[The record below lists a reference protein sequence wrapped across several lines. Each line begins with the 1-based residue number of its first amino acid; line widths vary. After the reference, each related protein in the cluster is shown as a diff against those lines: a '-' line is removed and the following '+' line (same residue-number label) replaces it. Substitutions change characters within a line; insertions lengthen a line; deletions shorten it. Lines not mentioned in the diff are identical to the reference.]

1 MFISAVNIPS
11 EQKTGLKRDLS
22 QQQEGLFKEKEN
34 AEFLL
39 LRERKRKQ
47 NQGWNIKVLPT
58 HKHFF
63 LFWLLSKRYYSVEP
77 VIICDGK

>member
-11 EQKTGLKRDLS
+11 EQKTGLKRELS

-39 LRERKRKQ
+39 VQREKKEAKP
-47 NQGWNIKVLPT
+47 GME
-58 HKHFF
+58 H
-63 LFWLLSKRYYSVEP
+63 
-77 VIICDGK
+77 